1 VQGKTATGG
10 SDSQIWIGAASGMP
24 LRQTTTMLEQGAV
37 RMKHE
42 VRFDYANV
50 RAPAGAAR

>member
-1 VQGKTATGG
+1 MQGKTATGG